1 MIKRISD
8 DYRKKSNKK
17 ALIFNSKYKNIDVV
31 VKGDSDK
38 IEQILNNVLTNAVKF
53 TEFGHIDFISE
64 YSDGKLLININD
76 TGIGM
81 DDETLNR
88 VFRPFERAA
97 QNVNSEG
104 FGLGLFITKGLVDVL
119 NGDMNVKSTHGKG
132 TEFHLSFPLEETSE
146 IVNTEDI
153 QYKYNGILPKRII
166 VVDDDE
172 LQLKIAEDML
182 GRNGIICK
190 TCLNA
195 KEVVSTIQ
203 DSEYDLI
210 LTDIQMNGMDGFSLL
225 KLLRESDIGN
235 SRTIPIAAMTAR
247 NDGDSGIYVNSGF
260 CGYIYKPFSMKN
272 LLFFLSSITIN
283 ETQKENYFDYT
294 LLLKNIGDQVLMF
307 ELLIRESNKD
317 LIELKKNLENIDRN
331 AIRQIIHRMIPVW
344 ELLKKRDILDN
355 LKSFIHNEEMNDND
369 LKNQIIPVIK
379 SVELLIMESEKEL
392 KKYDKEKKRINTR
405 G

>member
-1 MIKRISD
+1 M
-8 DYRKKSNKK
+8 
-17 ALIFNSKYKNIDVV
+17 V
-31 VKGDSDK
+31 
-38 IEQILNNVLTNAVKF
+38 
-53 TEFGHIDFISE
+53 
-64 YSDGKLLININD
+64 
-76 TGIGM
+76 
-81 DDETLNR
+81 
-88 VFRPFERAA
+88 
-97 QNVNSEG
+97 
-104 FGLGLFITKGLVDVL
+104 
-119 NGDMNVKSTHGKG
+119 
-132 TEFHLSFPLEETSE
+132 SF
-146 IVNTEDI
+146 V
-153 QYKYNGILPKRII
+153 RH
-166 VVDDDE
+166 V
-172 LQLKIAEDML
+172 
-182 GRNGIICK
+182 
-190 TCLNA
+190 LNA